1 MNNKP
6 NLTVYGFK
14 FAGQSSHNART
25 MMFKELTLLL
35 ESVNSP
41 SASKED
47 YCKAIIANN
56 CLGKDSGITRK
67 KSAAHLVNMY
77 SLDVEH
83 TPIFRALRWFWR
95 QDKDGRPLLAFLCLY
110 SRDVLIQGVAK
121 DILEKNDGTV
131 LSVEHVSGLLDRLR
145 PETFSKAT
153 LKSSAQNILSTF
165 AQAGYLQDKLNKS
178 RIRAKPTPG
187 CAAYALFLGYLS
199 GFRGETL
206 LSCEFAQLLD
216 CPKERVIDLAQSASR
231 FGWLSFKH
239 IGDIYEITFPNL
251 NEGGKHE

>member
-1 MNNKP
+1 MNNSP
-6 NLTVYGFK
+6 NLTIYGFK

-35 ESVNSP
+35 EAVNSP
-41 SASKED
+41 NATKED
-47 YCKAIIANN
+47 YIKAIIANN

-77 SLDVEH
+77 SLDAEH
-83 TPIFRALRWFWR
+83 TAIFRALRWFWK
-95 QDKDGRPLLAFLCLY
+95 QDTDGQPLLTFLCLY
-110 SRDVLIQGVAK
+110 SRDALIQGVAK
-121 DILEKNDGTV
+121 DILEKNDGAV
-131 LSVEHVSGLLDRLR
+131 LSVEYVSGLLDRLR

-165 AQAGYLQDKLNKS
+165 AQAGYLRGKLNKT

-187 CAAYALFLGYLS
+187 NAAYALYLGCLS
-199 GFRGETL
+199 GYRGETL
-206 LSCEFAQLLD
+206 LSCEFARLLD
-216 CPKERVIDLAQSASR
+216 CPEEQVVGLAQSASR

-251 NEGGKHE
+251 HEGGKHE